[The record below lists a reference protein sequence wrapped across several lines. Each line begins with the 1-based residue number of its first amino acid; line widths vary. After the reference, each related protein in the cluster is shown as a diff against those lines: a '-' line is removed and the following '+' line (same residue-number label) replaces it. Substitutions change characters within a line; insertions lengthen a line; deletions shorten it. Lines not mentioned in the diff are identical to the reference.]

1 MKSFL
6 VVLLASLISLDQL
19 SKAWIYKNFEVF
31 ESIEVFYF
39 LNFTFVKNYG
49 FAFSFLNDESL
60 NLNALIGVLIFFIC
74 VYLAYF
80 IFLKAHKE
88 ILLKNQLMSFSLIL
102 AGGLGN
108 LLDRLMYGYV
118 IDFIDITFNPYVF
131 NLADS
136 YVTIGLIMYVIFSLK
151 SKPYEKN

>member
-31 ESIEVFYF
+31 QSLEVFYF

>member
-31 ESIEVFYF
+31 QSLEVFYF

-74 VYLAYF
+74 VYLAYL

-88 ILLKNQLMSFSLIL
+88 TLLKNQLISFSLIL

>member
-19 SKAWIYKNFEVF
+19 SKVWIYKNFEVF
-31 ESIEVFYF
+31 QSLEVFYF

-80 IFLKAHKE
+80 VFLKAHKE

>member
-1 MKSFL
+1 
-6 VVLLASLISLDQL
+6 LISLDQL
-19 SKAWIYKNFEVF
+19 SKVWIYKNFEVF
-31 ESIEVFYF
+31 QSLEVFYF

-136 YVTIGLIMYVIFSLK
+136 YVTIGLIMYVIFF
-151 SKPYEKN
+151 SKK

>member
-31 ESIEVFYF
+31 QSLEVFYF

-88 ILLKNQLMSFSLIL
+88 PLLKNQLMSFSLIL
-102 AGGLGN
+102 AGGWGN

-118 IDFIDITFNPYVF
+118 IECIDITFNPYVF

-151 SKPYEKN
+151 SKHIENN

>member
-31 ESIEVFYF
+31 QSLEVFYF

-80 IFLKAHKE
+80 IFLKPHKE
-88 ILLKNQLMSFSLIL
+88 TLLKNQLMSF
-102 AGGLGN
+102 
-108 LLDRLMYGYV
+108 
-118 IDFIDITFNPYVF
+118 
-131 NLADS
+131 
-136 YVTIGLIMYVIFSLK
+136 FSLFLLQLQILHIVFAIRYHFQAK
-151 SKPYEKN
+151 EVLM

>member
-6 VVLLASLISLDQL
+6 VALLVSLITLDQV

-31 ESIEVFYF
+31 QSVEVFYF

-49 FAFSFLNDESL
+49 FAFSLLNDASL

-74 VYLAYF
+74 LYLAYF
-80 IFLKAHKE
+80 IFFKIHQGS
-88 ILLKNQLMSFSLIL
+88 LLKNQMLSFSLIL

-151 SKPYEKN
+151 SKPNENN

>member
-31 ESIEVFYF
+31 QSLEVFYF

-60 NLNALIGVLIFFIC
+60 NLNDLIGVLIFFIC

-80 IFLKAHKE
+80 IF
-88 ILLKNQLMSFSLIL
+88 F
-102 AGGLGN
+102 
-108 LLDRLMYGYV
+108 R
-118 IDFIDITFNPYVF
+118 TFY
-131 NLADS
+131 
-136 YVTIGLIMYVIFSLK
+136 
-151 SKPYEKN
+151 

>member
-19 SKAWIYKNFEVF
+19 SKVWIYKNFEVF
-31 ESIEVFYF
+31 QSLEVFYF

-80 IFLKAHKE
+80 IFLKVHKE

>member
-6 VVLLASLISLDQL
+6 VALLVSLITLDQV

-31 ESIEVFYF
+31 QSLEVFYF

-49 FAFSFLNDESL
+49 FAFSFLNDASL

-74 VYLAYF
+74 LYLAYF
-80 IFLKAHKE
+80 IFFKIHQGS
-88 ILLKNQLMSFSLIL
+88 LLKNQMLSFSLIL

-151 SKPYEKN
+151 SKPNENN

>member
-31 ESIEVFYF
+31 QSLEVFYF

-151 SKPYEKN
+151 TKPYEKN

>member
-31 ESIEVFYF
+31 QSLEVFYF

-60 NLNALIGVLIFFIC
+60 NLNALVSGLISFIC

-88 ILLKNQLMSFSLIL
+88 TLFKNQLMSFSLIL

>member
-19 SKAWIYKNFEVF
+19 SKVWIYKNFEVF
-31 ESIEVFYF
+31 QSLEVFYF

-80 IFLKAHKE
+80 IFLKANKE
-88 ILLKNQLMSFSLIL
+88 TLLKNQLMSFSLIL

>member
-31 ESIEVFYF
+31 QSLEVFYF

-80 IFLKAHKE
+80 IFLKANKE
-88 ILLKNQLMSFSLIL
+88 TLLKNQLMSFSLIL

>member
-31 ESIEVFYF
+31 QSVEVFYF

-49 FAFSFLNDESL
+49 FAFSFLNDASL
-60 NLNALIGVLIFFIC
+60 NLNALISVLIFFIC
-74 VYLAYF
+74 IYLAFF
-80 IFLKAHKE
+80 IFFKTYQE
-88 ILLKNQLMSFSLIL
+88 SLLKNQLLSFSLIL

-136 YVTIGLIMYVIFSLK
+136 YVTIGLIMHVIFSLK
-151 SKPYEKN
+151 SKPNENN

>member
-1 MKSFL
+1 MKFFL

-31 ESIEVFYF
+31 QSLEVFYF

>member
-1 MKSFL
+1 M
-6 VVLLASLISLDQL
+6 
-19 SKAWIYKNFEVF
+19 
-31 ESIEVFYF
+31 
-39 LNFTFVKNYG
+39 
-49 FAFSFLNDESL
+49 NDESL

-88 ILLKNQLMSFSLIL
+88 TQLKNQLMSFSLIL

-136 YVTIGLIMYVIFSLK
+136 YVTIGLIMYIIFSLK
-151 SKPYEKN
+151 SKPNENN

>member
-6 VVLLASLISLDQL
+6 VALLVSLITLDQV

-31 ESIEVFYF
+31 QSLEVFYF

-49 FAFSFLNDESL
+49 FAFSFLNDASL

-74 VYLAYF
+74 LYLAYF
-80 IFLKAHKE
+80 IFFKIHQGG
-88 ILLKNQLMSFSLIL
+88 LLKNQMLSFSLIL

-151 SKPYEKN
+151 SKPNENN

>member
-31 ESIEVFYF
+31 QSLEVFYF
-39 LNFTFVKNYG
+39 LNFTYVKNYG

>member
-31 ESIEVFYF
+31 QSLEVFYF

-74 VYLAYF
+74 VYLVYF

-88 ILLKNQLMSFSLIL
+88 TLFKNQLMSFSLIL

-151 SKPYEKN
+151 SKPNENN

>member
-6 VVLLASLISLDQL
+6 VALLVSLITLDQV
-19 SKAWIYKNFEVF
+19 SKAWIYKNVEVF
-31 ESIEVFYF
+31 QSVEVFYF

-49 FAFSFLNDESL
+49 FAFSFLNDASL
-60 NLNALIGVLIFFIC
+60 NLNALIGILIFFIC
-74 VYLAYF
+74 LYLAYF
-80 IFLKAHKE
+80 IFFKIHQE
-88 ILLKNQLMSFSLIL
+88 GLLKNQMLSFSLIL

-151 SKPYEKN
+151 SKPNENN

>member
-151 SKPYEKN
+151 SKPNENN

>member
-31 ESIEVFYF
+31 QSLEVFYF

-88 ILLKNQLMSFSLIL
+88 ILLKNQLTSFSLIL

-151 SKPYEKN
+151 SKPYENN

>member
-19 SKAWIYKNFEVF
+19 SKVWIYKNFEVF
-31 ESIEVFYF
+31 QSLEVFYF

>member
-19 SKAWIYKNFEVF
+19 SKVWIYKNFEVF
-31 ESIEVFYF
+31 QSLEVFYF

-74 VYLAYF
+74 VYLAYL

-88 ILLKNQLMSFSLIL
+88 TLLKNQLISFSLIL

-108 LLDRLMYGYV
+108 LLDRLVYGYV

>member
-31 ESIEVFYF
+31 QSLEVFYF

-80 IFLKAHKE
+80 VFLKAHKE

>member
-31 ESIEVFYF
+31 QSLEVFYF

-74 VYLAYF
+74 VYLAYS

>member
-1 MKSFL
+1 M
-6 VVLLASLISLDQL
+6 ISLDQL

-31 ESIEVFYF
+31 QSLEVFYF

-88 ILLKNQLMSFSLIL
+88 ILLKNQLTSFSLIL

>member
-6 VVLLASLISLDQL
+6 VALLVSLITFDQV
-19 SKAWIYKNFEVF
+19 SKVWIYNNFEVF
-31 ESIEVFYF
+31 QSVEVFYF

-49 FAFSFLNDESL
+49 FAFSFLNDASL
-60 NLNALIGVLIFFIC
+60 NLNALIGVLISFIC
-74 VYLAYF
+74 VYLAFF
-80 IFLKAHKE
+80 IFFKIHQE
-88 ILLKNQLMSFSLIL
+88 SLLKNQLLSFSLIL

-108 LLDRLMYGYV
+108 LLDRLIYGYV

>member
-6 VVLLASLISLDQL
+6 VALLVSLITLDQV
-19 SKAWIYKNFEVF
+19 SKAWIYKNVEVF
-31 ESIEVFYF
+31 QSVEVFYF

-49 FAFSFLNDESL
+49 FAFSFLNDASL

-80 IFLKAHKE
+80 IFFKTHQE
-88 ILLKNQLMSFSLIL
+88 SLLKNQLLGFSLIL

-108 LLDRLMYGYV
+108 LMDRLMHGYV

-151 SKPYEKN
+151 SKPYENN

>member
-1 MKSFL
+1 MFL
-6 VVLLASLISLDQL
+6 IILLFII
-19 SKAWIYKNFEVF
+19 W
-31 ESIEVFYF
+31 SI
-39 LNFTFVKNYG
+39 NCFVKGPKGAIPGLSTQPY
-49 FAFSFLNDESL
+49 
-60 NLNALIGVLIFFIC
+60 IGTSSVLIFFIC
-74 VYLAYF
+74 VYLAYI

-88 ILLKNQLMSFSLIL
+88 TLLKNQLMSFSLIL

>member
-6 VVLLASLISLDQL
+6 VALLVSLITLDQV

-31 ESIEVFYF
+31 QSLEVFYF

-49 FAFSFLNDESL
+49 FAFSFLNDASL

-74 VYLAYF
+74 LYLAYF
-80 IFLKAHKE
+80 IFFKIHQGS
-88 ILLKNQLMSFSLIL
+88 LLKNQMLSFSLIL

-108 LLDRLMYGYV
+108 LLDRMIYGYV

-151 SKPYEKN
+151 SKPNENN

>member
-6 VVLLASLISLDQL
+6 VALLVSLITLDQV

-31 ESIEVFYF
+31 QSLEVFYF

-49 FAFSFLNDESL
+49 FAFSFLNDASL

-74 VYLAYF
+74 LYLAYF
-80 IFLKAHKE
+80 IFFKIHQE
-88 ILLKNQLMSFSLIL
+88 SLLKNQMLSFSLIL

-151 SKPYEKN
+151 SKPNENN

>member
-31 ESIEVFYF
+31 QSVEVFYF

-49 FAFSFLNDESL
+49 FAFSFLNDASL
-60 NLNALIGVLIFFIC
+60 NLNALISVLIFFIC
-74 VYLAYF
+74 IYLAFF
-80 IFLKAHKE
+80 IFFKTYQE
-88 ILLKNQLMSFSLIL
+88 SLLKNQLLSFSLIL

-151 SKPYEKN
+151 SKPYENN

>member
-6 VVLLASLISLDQL
+6 VVLLALLISLDQL

-31 ESIEVFYF
+31 QSLEVFYF

-80 IFLKAHKE
+80 IFLKAHNE
-88 ILLKNQLMSFSLIL
+88 TLLKNQLMSFSLIL

-151 SKPYEKN
+151 SKPYENN

>member
-6 VVLLASLISLDQL
+6 VALLVSLITLDQV

-31 ESIEVFYF
+31 QSVEVFYF

-49 FAFSFLNDESL
+49 FAFSFLNDASL

-74 VYLAYF
+74 LYLAYF
-80 IFLKAHKE
+80 IFFKIHQGS
-88 ILLKNQLMSFSLIL
+88 LLKNQMLSFSLIL

-151 SKPYEKN
+151 SKPNENN

>member
-31 ESIEVFYF
+31 QSLEVFYF

-74 VYLAYF
+74 VYLVYF

-88 ILLKNQLMSFSLIL
+88 TLLKNQLMSFSLIL